1 MQELW
6 AKMYPENL
14 DLTSSTENYTQK
26 ALNGF
31 KSIVLFQLD
40 AAATRQLEK
49 LQEEQNKER
58 QQLATKRKNWEDQMS
73 VLITIAES
81 EWDKAGASLVS
92 GYNTWK
98 KTFETELAEKNA
110 QWYENYE
117 NFLESKQEWIN
128 DQYLYAVNV
137 ANAKVIDQSGLDV
150 ESTIAEALADTA
162 IEAMNHEPIMPPP
175 SLVHIILK

>member
-14 DLTSSTENYTQK
+14 DLTSLTENYTQK

-58 QQLATKRKNWEDQMS
+58 QQLATKRKNW
-73 VLITIAES
+73 
-81 EWDKAGASLVS
+81 
-92 GYNTWK
+92 
-98 KTFETELAEKNA
+98 
-110 QWYENYE
+110 
-117 NFLESKQEWIN
+117 
-128 DQYLYAVNV
+128 
-137 ANAKVIDQSGLDV
+137 
-150 ESTIAEALADTA
+150 
-162 IEAMNHEPIMPPP
+162 
-175 SLVHIILK
+175 